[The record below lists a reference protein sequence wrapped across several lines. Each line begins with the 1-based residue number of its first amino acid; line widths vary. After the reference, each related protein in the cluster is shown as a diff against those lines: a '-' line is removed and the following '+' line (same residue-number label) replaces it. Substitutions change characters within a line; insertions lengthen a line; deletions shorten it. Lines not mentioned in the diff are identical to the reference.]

1 MDMQHM
7 LNKTANPTN
16 SHTQTVYV
24 EFHFNFSLI
33 PHYKVLYLLYINTI
47 VRNLVKPATKP
58 VDLK

>member
-1 MDMQHM
+1 M